1 MFDLKSWLNGRARAA
16 APVSNTKAM
25 HSGSPR
31 WLEKCGASGGIAN
44 DEDRIGAVLA
54 GEEAAHPV
62 PAWRNRSEVGPELP
76 AKNVSREK
84 QEAHMHSLSKVR
96 SKEVSM
102 LRTVLCCTLVVA
114 AAAMGWETMSSV
126 DYPAEVQAG
135 SAITYGDGK
144 IWGIFPDP
152 SDSNWTHFE
161 YYDPDSA
168 FWFYPGINYDLDFLG
183 DPAITFDWRF
193 GGEVLV
199 VGNVDGDPYSPTLF
213 SYSLTESDWD
223 YEDIDDFYLGAG
235 ASVAFCP
242 ASGYYGTYVAGWMYC
257 LAGFGTEFWRYS
269 IPGPG
274 DQKINGI
281 CPGETSLIA
290 DQTPLF
296 LWTSGSNQNRLQV
309 STNPS
314 FLDTL
319 IDEVLSIPE
328 YEVVTDLENGVYYWR
343 SGVYYG
349 GTWSWS
355 STHSFTLEGGW
366 TQLRDIPMEVSY
378 GASLAYEKDFYSNDE
393 RLLAL
398 VGDSSWYYYT
408 YSVADDT
415 WYEFTTPRAQSV
427 GSAIVTHEAASAT
440 PPGAPGPWAVF
451 GEDSDSLY
459 NLTVKFGWR
468 SYVDAGVF
476 PQSLGAGASL
486 AYSIESGVHYIY
498 LIVGQDGNGDPRN
511 DFYRQEL
518 PSYRGSEQGR
528 AARLAPLPVRLVS
541 SPGNVTIE
549 YQLTAPARVRAT
561 VFDAAGRQIRV
572 LHAGTQPAGTHQLSW
587 NTAAPDHG
595 ACSGAYFVLLDTGT
609 EQARLKVVVK

>member
-1 MFDLKSWLNGRARAA
+1 
-16 APVSNTKAM
+16 
-25 HSGSPR
+25 
-31 WLEKCGASGGIAN
+31 
-44 DEDRIGAVLA
+44 
-54 GEEAAHPV
+54 
-62 PAWRNRSEVGPELP
+62 
-76 AKNVSREK
+76 
-84 QEAHMHSLSKVR
+84 
-96 SKEVSM
+96 
-102 LRTVLCCTLVVA
+102 VA

-126 DYPAEVQAG
+126 EYPAEVQAG

-168 FWFYPGINYDLDFLG
+168 LWFYPGITYDLDFLG

-235 ASVAFCP
+235 ASVAFRP

-257 LAGFGTEFWRYS
+257 LAGGSKEFWCYS

-281 CPGETSLIA
+281 CPGETSLVA

-309 STNPS
+309 STDQS

-328 YEVVTDLENGVYYWR
+328 YQVAADLENGVYYWR
-343 SGVYYG
+343 SGVYFG

-366 TQLRDIPMEVSY
+366 TRLADIPDSVFS
-378 GASLAYEKDFYSNDE
+378 GGSLAYEHDFYSDE
-393 RLLAL
+393 ECLLAL
-398 VGDSSWYYYT
+398 RGDGYQFL
-408 YSVADDT
+408 SVYHVDDNT
-415 WYEFTTPRAQSV
+415 WNNTIATPKAQGV
-427 GSAIVTHEAASAT
+427 GSANVTHEAASST
-440 PPGAPGPWAVF
+440 PPSKGGPGAVIG
-451 GEDSDSLY
+451 
-459 NLTVKFGWR
+459 
-468 SYVDAGVF
+468 
-476 PQSLGAGASL
+476 
-486 AYSIESGVHYIY
+486 
-498 LIVGQDGNGDPRN
+498 
-511 DFYRQEL
+511 
-518 PSYRGSEQGR
+518 
-528 AARLAPLPVRLVS
+528 
-541 SPGNVTIE
+541 
-549 YQLTAPARVRAT
+549 
-561 VFDAAGRQIRV
+561 
-572 LHAGTQPAGTHQLSW
+572 
-587 NTAAPDHG
+587 
-595 ACSGAYFVLLDTGT
+595 
-609 EQARLKVVVK
+609 

>member
-1 MFDLKSWLNGRARAA
+1 
-16 APVSNTKAM
+16 
-25 HSGSPR
+25 
-31 WLEKCGASGGIAN
+31 
-44 DEDRIGAVLA
+44 
-54 GEEAAHPV
+54 
-62 PAWRNRSEVGPELP
+62 
-76 AKNVSREK
+76 
-84 QEAHMHSLSKVR
+84 
-96 SKEVSM
+96 M
-102 LRTVLCCTLVVA
+102 LRTVLCCVLIMA
-114 AAAMGWETMSSV
+114 AAAVGWETMSSV

-152 SDSNWTHFE
+152 SDSSWTYFE

-168 FWFYPGINYDLDFLG
+168 RWIYPGIDQDLDFLG

-199 VGNVDGDPYSPTLF
+199 VGNDDGDPGYPTLF
-213 SYSLTESDWD
+213 SYSLTDSVWD
-223 YEDIDDFYLGAG
+223 DEAIDSFSLGAG
-235 ASVAFCP
+235 AGVAFRP

-257 LAGFGTEFWRYS
+257 LAGGGSEFWRYTV
-269 IPGPG
+269 PGPG

-281 CPGETSLIA
+281 CPGETALVA

-309 STNPS
+309 STDPS
-314 FLDTL
+314 FLDTV
-319 IDEVLSIPE
+319 IDVVVSTPE
-328 YEVVTDLENGVYYWR
+328 HQVTTALPNATYYWR
-343 SGVYYG
+343 AGVLIG
-349 GTWSWS
+349 GIWSWS
-355 STHSFTLEGGW
+355 SMHSFSLEGGW
-366 TQLRDIPMEVSY
+366 TRLDNVPVEVSY
-378 GASLAYEKDFYSNDE
+378 GASLAYEKDFYSGDE

-398 VGDSSWYYYT
+398 VGNGSWYYYT
-408 YSVADDT
+408 YSVTAGTWDT
-415 WYEFTTPRAQSV
+415 LTTPKAQGV

-440 PPGAPGPWAVF
+440 SPAAPGPWAVF

-468 SYVDAGVF
+468 GLDDASVF
-476 PQSLGAGASL
+476 PQSLGPGASL
-486 AYSIESGVHYIY
+486 AYSVESGVDYLY

-518 PSYRGSEQGR
+518 PSYRGSGQGR
-528 AARLAPLPVRLVS
+528 ATRLAPLPARLIS
-541 SPGNVTIE
+541 RPGNVTIE
-549 YQLTAPARVRAT
+549 YELTAPAQVRAT
-561 VFDAAGRQIRV
+561 VFDALGRQISV
-572 LHAGTQPAGTHQLSW
+572 LHAGPQPAGTHQLCW